1 MQVLRFGTN
10 VILTRLLFPEAF
22 GLMMIVFSINMGVNL
37 LSDLGISSGIV
48 VHSAGSESG
57 YLNTAWTI
65 QVIRGALLGAALFLC
80 ARPLAL
86 AFSNEQVAPLLR
98 IVSLVPVISGF
109 TSTNVALADRTLD
122 AKRRVSVDL
131 GMQVFSAVVT
141 ATLALA
147 LHSTAALAWGSV
159 ASTLFTVIVQHKL
172 LQGPA
177 NKFHWD
183 STQAREIISFGQI
196 SFLSS
201 AMLFISAE
209 GSRLFSATMVDTRT
223 LGLIGLATGLS
234 LMPWQAVQTLS
245 QRVLM
250 PAYAEVVRSGDAAR
264 LRRAVLKARLMQI
277 VPCWAINV
285 VLIVFAHVLF
295 RTLYDSR
302 YAQAALFLQIQ
313 CVGMLVS
320 IVTFSYNGL
329 LVGMRR
335 QGLNLVLQTIQN
347 VLLWS
352 GIYLGFRLG
361 GAVGLV
367 VGTAVSN
374 WLYYPFAYVTYRRLG
389 VSSGLLDSAVIGAST
404 IVAALLWLTAAG

>member
-1 MQVLRFGTN
+1 
-10 VILTRLLFPEAF
+10 
-22 GLMMIVFSINMGVNL
+22 
-37 LSDLGISSGIV
+37 
-48 VHSAGSESG
+48 
-57 YLNTAWTI
+57 
-65 QVIRGALLGAALFLC
+65 
-80 ARPLAL
+80 
-86 AFSNEQVAPLLR
+86 
-98 IVSLVPVISGF
+98 
-109 TSTNVALADRTLD
+109 
-122 AKRRVSVDL
+122 
-131 GMQVFSAVVT
+131 
-141 ATLALA
+141 
-147 LHSTAALAWGSV
+147 
-159 ASTLFTVIVQHKL
+159 
-172 LQGPA
+172 
-177 NKFHWD
+177 
-183 STQAREIISFGQI
+183 
-196 SFLSS
+196 
-201 AMLFISAE
+201 
-209 GSRLFSATMVDTRT
+209 
-223 LGLIGLATGLS
+223 
-234 LMPWQAVQTLS
+234 LS

-264 LRRAVLKARLMQI
+264 LRRAVLKARLIQI

-367 VGTAVSN
+367 VGTAISN
-374 WLYYPFAYVTYRRLG
+374 WLYYPFAFVMYRRLG
-389 VSSGLLDSAVIGAST
+389 VSSGLLDSAVITAST
-404 IVAALLWLTAAG
+404 IVAALLWFTTAG